1 LVLIAAA
8 ALAGVVMILATR
20 GSAPAPVVRSRPAD
34 LHVTIVAQ
42 PGRPAPAKLTI
53 MRIAHSSVL
62 VDFDGE
68 VILTDPWF
76 TESSQYHHG
85 EPLGLALADL
95 PALTAVVVSH
105 GHYDHFDIDAFAAY
119 PHKDVPFFIEPRL
132 GSAARKA
139 GFSNVHELPRWQ
151 SSQAGSITITATPA
165 KHGVPEVTY
174 VLEGKGSTVFFGADT
189 ELIPELD
196 EVPKRFPK
204 IDVAL
209 LPVNGLHAFGK
220 QVVMTDQEAA
230 RLAGKL
236 RAQIAIPI
244 HYAFKGGWLSDTFFL
259 SYHGTPEGFMRAA
272 LATAPET
279 QVRILP
285 PGQRLVIEYSKAQ
298 TEGPVPHGAD
308 SPTTAPD
315 APNDAGP
322 KPLRP

>member
-1 LVLIAAA
+1 
-8 ALAGVVMILATR
+8 
-20 GSAPAPVVRSRPAD
+20 
-34 LHVTIVAQ
+34 
-42 PGRPAPAKLTI
+42 

>member
-1 LVLIAAA
+1 
-8 ALAGVVMILATR
+8 
-20 GSAPAPVVRSRPAD
+20 
-34 LHVTIVAQ
+34 
-42 PGRPAPAKLTI
+42 
-53 MRIAHSSVL
+53 MRIAHSRVL

-85 EPLGLALADL
+85 ELLGLALADL

-119 PHKDVPFFIEPRL
+119 PRKDVPFFVEPSL
-132 GSAARKA
+132 GSAARMA
-139 GFSNVHELPRWQ
+139 GFTNVHELLTWQ

-209 LPVNGLHAFGK
+209 LAVNGLHAFGK

-230 RLAGKL
+230 TLAGKL
-236 RAQIAIPI
+236 HAQIAIPI

-272 LATAPET
+272 ASAAPDT

-285 PGQRLVIEYSKAQ
+285 PGQRLIIEYSTAP
-298 TEGPVPHGAD
+298 TERLVRRGAD

-315 APNDAGP
+315 APSDAGP
-322 KPLRP
+322 KQQRP

>member
-1 LVLIAAA
+1 VLKRRMLVLIAIA
-8 ALAGVVMILATR
+8 ALAGGVIIVATR
-20 GSAPAPVVRSRPAD
+20 GTIPAPVVPSRPPG

-42 PGRPAPAKLTI
+42 PGTPAPAKLII
-53 MRIAHSSVL
+53 MRIAHSSGL

-68 VILTDPWF
+68 GILTDPWF

-85 EPLGLALADL
+85 EPLGLALANL

-119 PHKDVPFFIEPRL
+119 PRKDVPFFVEPSL

-139 GFSNVHELPRWQ
+139 GFTNVYELPTWQ
-151 SSQAGSITITATPA
+151 SSHAGSITITATPA

-174 VLEGKGSTVFFGADT
+174 VLQGKGSTVFFGADT
-189 ELIPELD
+189 ELIPDLD

-209 LPVNGLHAFGK
+209 LAVNGLHAFGK

-236 RAQIAIPI
+236 HAQIAIPI

-272 LATAPET
+272 EATAPET

-285 PGQRLVIEYSKAQ
+285 PGQRLVIDYSTAQ
-298 TEGPVPHGAD
+298 T
-308 SPTTAPD
+308 
-315 APNDAGP
+315 AG
-322 KPLRP
+322 LVRRGDERQ